1 MQTPALDW
9 HKASFCQTGECV
21 EIAAYNDVVLM
32 RSSVMPES
40 GYLRFTPE
48 EFATFLEAAKT
59 GEFSLAR

>member
-1 MQTPALDW
+1 
-9 HKASFCQTGECV
+9 
-21 EIAAYNDVVLM
+21 
-32 RSSVMPES
+32 MPES